1 MTIDEMR
8 EGYEKEV
15 AYQKHM
21 LRNLG
26 YWFQL
31 FTIISG
37 CGLVLIYFF
46 HGKTLWL
53 TIMGWVFFVIG
64 GLGMFM
70 FGYTGWRGQ
79 KNVQAVVA
87 DYEAKI
93 NHLQKQARKAVK

>member
-1 MTIDEMR
+1 MTINEMR

-37 CGLVLIYFF
+37 VGLVLIYLF
-46 HGKTLWL
+46 HDKTLWP
-53 TIMGWVFFVIG
+53 TIIGWILFVIG
-64 GLGMFM
+64 ALGMFT

-87 DYEAKI
+87 DYEMKVE
-93 NHLQKQARKAVK
+93 HLHKQVQKAVK